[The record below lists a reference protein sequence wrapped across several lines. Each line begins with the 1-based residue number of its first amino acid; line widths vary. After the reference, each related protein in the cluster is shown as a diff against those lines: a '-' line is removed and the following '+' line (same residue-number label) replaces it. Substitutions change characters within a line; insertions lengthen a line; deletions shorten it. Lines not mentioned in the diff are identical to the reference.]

1 MDDPLWRN
9 VSTGQNA
16 RSAPHGSAAAPRTS
30 DGRIGT
36 VPHPVLVVAGTDDPL
51 TSVVNGMIMTHLLP
65 QGRLLVAHGE
75 GHLMLLDSRSAA
87 LTPLHEFFEADELAD
102 SQVRQQATTVDAEQL
117 DTALAGQEGA
127 DAARSPGGLLA
138 RISTQLVGRNRG

>member
-87 LTPLHEFFEADELAD
+87 LTPLHEFFEADELATRK
-102 SQVRQQATTVDAEQL
+102 SGSKRPPSTPNNWTPPWRGKKVQMQPVPL
-117 DTALAGQEGA
+117 GA
-127 DAARSPGGLLA
+127 C
-138 RISTQLVGRNRG
+138 